1 MIAVE
6 LLAAT
11 LFSSIVGSMHCVGM
25 CTPFAILAMGP
36 TNDVQS
42 KRYRIV
48 RMSSYHLGR
57 LLTYLLMGL
66 GVAFLSSAIQVFA
79 GGNRTLQIIGWG
91 VGITMI
97 TMGTLRILATFSWQ
111 MPVRHSRLSQRWTA
125 AIIKLRRK
133 YSRGPV
139 WLGAFL
145 WGLTST
151 LLPCGWLYLFL
162 LAAAAA
168 PNAAMTIAVMAAFW
182 VGTLPLLSVAAWS
195 WSSISPRWQV
205 IAQPF
210 AAGCII
216 SFGAFIL
223 VQRSLVDLKPM
234 SHAPTALRGLEDSDG
249 SATATRLPSATSLE
263 MVRRALDTNFPC
275 CGGDDAESP

>member
-11 LFSSIVGSMHCVGM
+11 LFSSLVGSMHCVGM

-36 TNDVQS
+36 TNNLQS
-42 KRYRIV
+42 KNNRIV
-48 RMSSYHLGR
+48 RISSYHLGR
-57 LLTYLLMGL
+57 LLTYLLMGI
-66 GVAFLSSAIQVFA
+66 GVAFLSSAIQLFA
-79 GGNRTLQIIGWG
+79 GGNRTMQIIGWG

-97 TMGTLRILATFSWQ
+97 TMGILRILAMFSWQ
-111 MPVRHSRLSQRWTA
+111 IPVKHSRLTQRWTA
-125 AIIKLRRK
+125 AIVSLRRQ
-133 YSRGPV
+133 YCGGPV
-139 WLGAFL
+139 WLSACL

-151 LLPCGWLYLFL
+151 LLPCGWLYLFV

-168 PNAAMTIAVMAAFW
+168 PNAAMTIGMMVAFW

-223 VQRSLVDLKPM
+223 VQRSLVDLRPM
-234 SHAPTALRGLEDSDG
+234 SHSPTALSGLPNSDG
-249 SATATRLPSATSLE
+249 SVTATRLPSEISLD
-263 MVRRALDTNFPC
+263 MIRRALDTNLPC
-275 CGGDDAESP
+275 CGGDDAENP

>member
-11 LFSSIVGSMHCVGM
+11 LFSSLVGSMHCVGM

-36 TNDVQS
+36 TNDAQS

-57 LLTYLLMGL
+57 LLTYLLMGI

-97 TMGTLRILATFSWQ
+97 TMGTVRILATFSWQ
-111 MPVRHSRLSQRWTA
+111 MPVKHSRLSQRWTA
-125 AIIKLRRK
+125 AIVRLRRK
-133 YSRGPV
+133 YSGSPV

-151 LLPCGWLYLFL
+151 LLPCGWLYLFV

-223 VQRSLVDLKPM
+223 VQRSLVDLRPM
-234 SHAPTALRGLEDSDG
+234 SRSPTALRGLPDSDG
-249 SATATRLPSATSLE
+249 SATTTRLPSETSLE
-263 MVRRALDTNFPC
+263 MVRRALDTNLPC